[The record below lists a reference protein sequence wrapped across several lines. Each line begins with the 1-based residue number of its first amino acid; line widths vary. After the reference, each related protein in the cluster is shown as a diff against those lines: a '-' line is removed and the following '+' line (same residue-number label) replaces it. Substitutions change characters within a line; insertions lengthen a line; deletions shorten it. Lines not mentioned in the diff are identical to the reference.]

1 MAQANVQAAAGGA
14 KRKDNSTDS
23 AAGSLSVVRE
33 FRETSQIKITVLGS
47 GTSSGVPTI
56 GCDCKVCT
64 SPDPRDKRLRPSIL
78 VQYGGHN
85 VVIDTTP
92 DFRQQALRAG
102 LRRLDAILYTHAH
115 ADHIMGLDD
124 VRPFNFMQR
133 ERIPI
138 YASAEA
144 LETIQSCFR
153 YVFETRDS
161 ESSLPKIETHIFES
175 EPIQLSG
182 LAFDPLRLHHGRG
195 TSYGFRFGR
204 CAYLTDHSDI
214 PEETVARMQ
223 GLDVLFLDALRH
235 KPHPTHTTVE
245 RAVEWVDRLKPKRA
259 FLTHM
264 SHDLMHVRTEDLLPP
279 HVRLAYDGL
288 EITLEERC

>member
-1 MAQANVQAAAGGA
+1 MEPE
-14 KRKDNSTDS
+14 
-23 AAGSLSVVRE
+23 GS
-33 FRETSQIKITVLGS
+33 IKLTVLGS

-64 SPDPRDKRLRPSIL
+64 STDPRDKRLRPSLL

-102 LRRLDAILYTHAH
+102 LRRLDAVLYTHSH

-133 ERIPI
+133 DHIPI
-138 YASAEA
+138 YAAPEA
-144 LETIQSCFR
+144 METIQACFR
-153 YVFETRDS
+153 YVFETKPT
-161 ESSLPKIETHIFES
+161 ESSRPKIVSHVFDSSPIELFDVAFE
-175 EPIQLSG
+175 
-182 LAFDPLRLHHGRG
+182 PLRLNHGRG
-195 TSYGFRFGR
+195 TTYGFRFGA

-214 PEETVARMQ
+214 PPETVEKLY

-235 KPHPTHTTVE
+235 KPHPTHTTLA
-245 RAVEWVDRLKPKRA
+245 RAVEWVNQLKPKRA
-259 FLTHM
+259 FFTHM
-264 SHDLMHVRTEDLLPP
+264 SHDLGHSRTEELLPE
-279 HVRLAYDGL
+279 HIRLAFDGL
-288 EITLEERC
+288 ELTLQAP